1 MSTPHLPFVIN
12 GLYKLT
18 RPKVPL
24 ITVSKSPGEAE
35 KARQRLELSLD
46 GQPTQIVSLTPG
58 DKSTLRRYALLK
70 RDYTPVASGPFLA
83 PNVAALSLS
92 KHTDDTVFLIVCLD
106 EHYTDKY
113 GVAFIIVREYNRFR
127 VPTDI
132 VSSING
138 RQIQRKSLKK
148 VKLLSRFKCSISKL

>member
-1 MSTPHLPFVIN
+1 MSPPHLPFVIT
-12 GLYKLT
+12 GLYRLVK
-18 RPKVPL
+18 PKVPL
-24 ITVSKSPGEAE
+24 ITVSKSPDEAE
-35 KARQRLELSLD
+35 KARQRLELSID
-46 GQPTQIVSLTPG
+46 GQPTQTTSLTAG

-70 RDYTPVASGPFLA
+70 RDYTPVESGPFLA

-113 GVAFIIVREYNRFR
+113 GVDFIVVREYHQFR

-132 VSSING
+132 VSDING
-138 RQIQRKSLKK
+138 VQFQRKSLKK
-148 VKLLSRFKCSISKL
+148 VKLLNRFKCSISKL